1 MITLSSKIEF
11 VKFLRERF
19 LGKNLK
25 CIEVLAVVE
34 CTLDFGV
41 VGNIDVMDDKVSV
54 WSVDNNVFWINL
66 DDITLVNYNPFEEDV
81 SLQIEAKNDVKV
93 QFYVEE

>member
-25 CIEVLAVVE
+25 YIEVLAVVE

-66 DDITLVNYNPFEEDV
+66 DDVTLVNYKPFEEDV